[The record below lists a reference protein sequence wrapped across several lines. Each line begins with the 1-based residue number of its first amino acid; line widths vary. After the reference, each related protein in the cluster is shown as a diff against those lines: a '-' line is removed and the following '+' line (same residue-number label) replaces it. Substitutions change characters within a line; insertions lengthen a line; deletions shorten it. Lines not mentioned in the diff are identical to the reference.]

1 MCWNAAQR
9 LRRNFS
15 HFTNSEAQGFAKN
28 ILLKLVWSLPS
39 VATYPFSG
47 VELGCGSAGCA
58 ISSAQRD
65 EEGLVCEQGRNTRFS
80 SASFL
85 IRVPQKELQ
94 CGGYPEQMPLA
105 QIQWKKR

>member
-1 MCWNAAQR
+1 MFVYFAVPVQRYSSVCWNAAQR

-28 ILLKLVWSLPS
+28 MLLKLVWSLPS

-58 ISSAQRD
+58 ISSAQRN
-65 EEGLVCEQGRNTRFS
+65 EEDVCVSREEIPISHQLLS
-80 SASFL
+80 
-85 IRVPQKELQ
+85 
-94 CGGYPEQMPLA
+94 
-105 QIQWKKR
+105 